1 MISEATPFL
10 VLEHLR
16 QNGSMLRSKADADV
30 HANIYMKGMSELSFI
45 PVASYLSLSSAHN

>member
-45 PVASYLSLSSAHN
+45 PVASHLSLSSAHN